1 MNWLDARRTRRKG
14 RARTGDELTVGSED
28 RNVIARYNRT
38 AIAVFDAVLIA
49 FCAYCIWMIVDDAL
63 IKREKFSPIYGFY
76 AVGFL
81 SALLPASIATAK
93 FNRIVFVERRPVL
106 WLDGRELVCGNGDL
120 FRENL
125 DDVSIVFKG
134 GLFSPIRL
142 SANGRK
148 PVALPLAISPSS
160 RDVVR
165 IIERLRS
172 AQLS

>member
-1 MNWLDARRTRRKG
+1 MNWLNARRTRRKG
-14 RARTGDELTVGSED
+14 SARTGDELTVSSED

-49 FCAYCIWMIVDDAL
+49 FCAYCIWMIVDDVL
-63 IKREKFSPIYGFY
+63 INRAQLSLMYSFY
-76 AVGFL
+76 AFGFL
-81 SALLPASIATAK
+81 AAMLPASIAMAK
-93 FNRIVFVERRPVL
+93 LNRIVFVERRPVL

-134 GLFSPIRL
+134 GLLSPIRL

-148 PVALPLAISPSS
+148 PVTLTVAISPSS

-165 IIERLRS
+165 TIELLRS